1 MTMTEYA
8 IEDLIPHKKAMC
20 LIKRV
25 LDWGE
30 DWCQAEVD
38 VGDSA
43 AFIVNDHVP
52 AYVVIEYM
60 AQTVAALA
68 GLRAK
73 ARGNSIQLGLLL
85 GSRLLVSPVDRI
97 KADAIL
103 TVWVKEIFI
112 EENGLAVYACQVTG
126 DGIDIKSN
134 LNVYQSDK
142 LGEIFND

>member
-1 MTMTEYA
+1 MTAHYD

-30 DWCQAEVD
+30 DWCQVEVD
-38 VGDSA
+38 VADSG
-43 AFIVNDHVP
+43 AFIIDGHVP
-52 AYVVIEYM
+52 AYVTIEYM

-73 ARGNSIQLGLLL
+73 ARDKPIQLGLLL
-85 GSRLLVSPVDRI
+85 GTRLLASPVEKI
-97 KADAIL
+97 KADSTL
-103 TVWVKEIFI
+103 TVWVKEIFS
-112 EENGLAVYACQVTG
+112 EENGLAVYDCQVTG
-126 DGIDIKSN
+126 DGVDIKSN

-142 LGEIFND
+142 IGELFSD

>member
-1 MTMTEYA
+1 MTMTDYA
-8 IEDLIPHKKAMC
+8 ITDLIPHKKAMC

-30 DWCQAEVD
+30 DWSRVEVD
-38 VGDSA
+38 VADSG
-43 AFIVNDHVP
+43 AFIIDGFVP

-60 AQTVAALA
+60 AQTIAALA

-73 ARGNSIQLGLLL
+73 ARGKSIQLGLLL
-85 GSRLLVSPVDRI
+85 GTRLLSSPVDKI
-97 KADAIL
+97 KADATL

-112 EENGLAVYACQVTG
+112 EENGLAVYECQVTG
-126 DGIDIKSN
+126 EGIEIKSN

>member
-1 MTMTEYA
+1 MTTHYD

-30 DWCQAEVD
+30 DWCRAEVD
-38 VGDSA
+38 VADSG
-43 AFIVNDHVP
+43 AFIMDGYVP

-73 ARGNSIQLGLLL
+73 AKDKSIQLGLLL
-85 GSRLLVSPVDRI
+85 GTRLLASPVDRI

-103 TVWVKEIFI
+103 TVWVKEIFT
-112 EENGLAVYACQVTG
+112 EENGLAVYECRVTG
-126 DGIDIKSN
+126 EGVELKSN

-142 LGEIFND
+142 IGELFSD

>member
-1 MTMTEYA
+1 MRTHYD

-25 LDWGE
+25 IDWGE

-38 VGDSA
+38 VADSG
-43 AFIVNDHVP
+43 AFMIDGYVP
-52 AYVVIEYM
+52 AYVAIEYM

-73 ARGNSIQLGLLL
+73 AHHKPIQLGLLL
-85 GSRLLVSPVDRI
+85 GTRLLASPVDKM
-97 KADAIL
+97 KADLVL
-103 TVWVKEIFI
+103 TVRVKEIFS
-112 EENGLAVYACQVTG
+112 EDNGMAVYECQVTG
-126 DGIDIKSN
+126 EGVELKSN

-142 LGEIFND
+142 IGELFSD

>member
-1 MTMTEYA
+1 MTDYA
-8 IEDLIPHKKAMC
+8 ITDLIPHKKAMC

-30 DWCQAEVD
+30 DWSRVEVD
-38 VGDSA
+38 VADSG
-43 AFIVNDHVP
+43 AFIIDGFVP

-60 AQTVAALA
+60 AQTIAALA

-73 ARGNSIQLGLLL
+73 ARGKSIQLGLLL
-85 GSRLLVSPVDRI
+85 GTRLLSSPVDKI
-97 KADAIL
+97 KADATL

-112 EENGLAVYACQVTG
+112 EENGLAVYECQVTG
-126 DGIDIKSN
+126 EGIEIKSN

>member
-1 MTMTEYA
+1 MTDYA
-8 IEDLIPHKKAMC
+8 IENLIPHKKAMC

-25 LDWGE
+25 LDWGD
-30 DWCQAEVD
+30 DWCRAEVD
-38 VGDSA
+38 VADSV
-43 AFIVNDHVP
+43 AFLEDGYVP

-60 AQTVAALA
+60 AQTIAALA

-73 ARGNSIQLGLLL
+73 AKGQSIQLGLLL
-85 GSRLLVSPVDRI
+85 GTRLLSSPVDKI
-97 KADAIL
+97 KADATL

-112 EENGLAVYACQVTG
+112 EENGLAVYECQVTG
-126 DGIDIKSN
+126 EGIEIKSN

>member
-1 MTMTEYA
+1 MTDNA
-8 IEDLIPHKKAMC
+8 IADLIPHKKAMC

-30 DWCQAEVD
+30 DWCRVEVD
-38 VGDSA
+38 VADSG
-43 AFIVNDHVP
+43 AFIIDGFVP

-60 AQTVAALA
+60 AQTIAALA

-73 ARGNSIQLGLLL
+73 AKGQSIQLGLLL
-85 GSRLLVSPVDRI
+85 GTRLLSSPVDKI
-97 KADAIL
+97 KADATL

-112 EENGLAVYACQVTG
+112 EENGLAVYECQVTG
-126 DGIDIKSN
+126 EGIEVKSN